1 MAERTL
7 TDRSLSAL
15 QPDDAIRYAGIVWQ
29 VDEQSTYS
37 DRQGYCTTEWLLT
50 SATRHQYFLLR
61 EVAVDSESGSGSGS
75 ETVTWYLAE
84 ELSKV
89 AIVNGESEQLLPAK
103 AFHQAMV
110 DDQQPYPVLKV
121 ANRTYFFE
129 SATRGTYRAEEDET
143 EPDRQERITW
153 DYWDEPHIWNLAL
166 EVWPTSTELWLN
178 DDLKLYNTREV
189 EPEEFSLVDKPPRR
203 RTVSQNGTS
212 SSSRTIQLTMAWF
225 VMGLGLAMMIAGD

>member
-15 QPDDAIRYAGIVWQ
+15 QPDEAIRYAGIVWQ

-61 EVAVDSESGSGSGS
+61 EVAVDSESGSDS

-84 ELSKV
+84 ELGKV

-129 SATRGTYRAEEDET
+129 SATRGTYRAEDEET

-153 DYWDEPHIWNLAL
+153 DYWDEPHVCNLAV
-166 EVWPTSTELWLN
+166 EAWLN
-178 DDLKLYNTREV
+178 GDLKLYNTREV
-189 EPEEFSLVDKPPRR
+189 EPDEFSRVDRPSTV
-203 RTVSQNGTS
+203 RTASKNEASGGS
-212 SSSRTIQLTMAWF
+212 LQLQRTMAWF